1 MEFKEWKAKRNTAL
15 EVFREF
21 LKTLPEKGL
30 TVDQLE
36 TIGKN
41 AEYEINAMVT
51 DIKRNIVFSDG
62 KAFLI
67 LDNDEKKIELT
78 TDTERI
84 EPVKLAR
91 TVLEFCEKQKY
102 SIDETRKVMLEIMQ
116 AVNESTENLQHESEF
131 KIIGD

>member
-1 MEFKEWKAKRNTAL
+1 MEFKEWEAKRNAAL

-41 AEYEINAMVT
+41 AEHEINAMVT
-51 DIKRNIVFSDG
+51 DIKRNIVFSNG
-62 KAFLI
+62 EAILI
-67 LDNDEKKIELT
+67 LDNDEAEVEPT
-78 TDTERI
+78 TDGEHI

-91 TVLEFCEKQKY
+91 AVLEFCEKQKY

-116 AVNESTENLQHESEF
+116 AVNESTENLQRKSGF
-131 KIIGD
+131 KLICN

>member
-1 MEFKEWKAKRNTAL
+1 MKFKEWEARRNAAL

-41 AEYEINAMVT
+41 AEREINAMVT

-62 KAFLI
+62 KAILI
-67 LDNDEKKIELT
+67 SDNDKAESEIT
-78 TDTERI
+78 TDGERI
-84 EPVKLAR
+84 EPAELAR
-91 TVLEFCEKQKY
+91 TVLGFCEKQKY
-102 SIDETRKVMLEIMQ
+102 SIDETEKVMLEIMQ
-116 AVNESTENLQHESEF
+116 AVNESTENLQRKSKF
-131 KIIGD
+131 KFI

>member
-1 MEFKEWKAKRNTAL
+1 MKFKEWEARRNAAL

-21 LKTLPEKGL
+21 LKILPEKGL

-41 AEYEINAMVT
+41 AEREINAMVT

-62 KAFLI
+62 KAILI
-67 LDNDEKKIELT
+67 SDNDKAEVEIT
-78 TDTERI
+78 TDGERI
-84 EPVKLAR
+84 EPAELAR
-91 TVLEFCEKQKY
+91 TVLGFCEKQKY

-116 AVNESTENLQHESEF
+116 AVNESTENLQRKSKF
-131 KIIGD
+131 KFICD

>member
-1 MEFKEWKAKRNTAL
+1 MEFKEWEAKRNAAL

-30 TVDQLE
+30 TVERLE

-41 AEYEINAMVT
+41 AEHEINAMVT

-62 KAFLI
+62 KAFLNS
-67 LDNDEKKIELT
+67 DNDEAEVELA

-116 AVNESTENLQHESEF
+116 AVNESTENLQHKSEF

>member
-1 MEFKEWKAKRNTAL
+1 MKFKEWEAKRNAAL

-78 TDTERI
+78 IDTERI